1 MNIQFFVF
9 IKITR
14 LITQIFKEIKLMH
27 NYADNIIHKEKCVY
41 HECISSWILT
51 TENNPAISSKV
62 KRLLP
67 KPQTCFLKHRLIR
80 VYIVYTV
87 CLYVWLLFCSA
98 LSVRSIHYVGHL
110 YNFIRTTM
118 KSGSINIIVCVFW
131 WAYVWI
137 PIEYYLK
144 KDIAGLDELLE

>member
-1 MNIQFFVF
+1 M
-9 IKITR
+9 
-14 LITQIFKEIKLMH
+14 ITQIFKEIELMH

-41 HECISSWILT
+41 HECISFWIPT

-62 KRLLP
+62 KRLP

-98 LSVRSIHYVGHL
+98 LSVGSIHYVGYL

-118 KSGSINIIVCVFW
+118 KSGFINNIVCGFW
-131 WAYVWI
+131 LAYIWI
-137 PIEYYLK
+137 PIEYYLKKKK